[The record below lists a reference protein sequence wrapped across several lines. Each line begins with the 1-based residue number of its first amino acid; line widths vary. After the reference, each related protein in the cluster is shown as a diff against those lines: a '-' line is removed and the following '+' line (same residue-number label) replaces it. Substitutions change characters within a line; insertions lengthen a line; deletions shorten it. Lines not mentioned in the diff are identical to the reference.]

1 MHFDMDQSSILLNE
15 EALAKC
21 PDPSKQA
28 FIYEWLRY
36 LIRILP
42 TTLKTDLKNCQ
53 QKLIEQLLS
62 RIPSGMGPPTRVLLA
77 KCITQVLSE
86 IDAYNLF
93 IVVNKCNDMLKLRE
107 TDLSTKLTSLC
118 VLGDV
123 YEQLGRLVGKTY
135 EETFQILVKWIKL
148 AEVLEN

>member
-1 MHFDMDQSSILLNE
+1 M
-15 EALAKC
+15 
-21 PDPSKQA
+21 
-28 FIYEWLRY
+28 
-36 LIRILP
+36 
-42 TTLKTDLKNCQ
+42 KNCQ

-107 TDLSTKLTSLC
+107 TDLSTKLLQAFFVINDYRTFRTSLC